1 VGRSFMGRAGGLF
14 LVPAMWL
21 LSVGGLSA
29 EKSAFAKPEKDT
41 CHGTS
46 IRFEDTPSAAARKAA
61 KEQKL
66 VFVLHVSGHFEDP
79 RFT

>member
-1 VGRSFMGRAGGLF
+1 MSGG
-14 LVPAMWL
+14 AA
-21 LSVGGLSA
+21 SA

-46 IRFEDTPSAAARKAA
+46 FQFEDTPSAAARKAK

-66 VFVLHVSGHFEDP
+66 VFVLHVSGIFEDP
-79 RFT
+79 RLT

>member
-1 VGRSFMGRAGGLF
+1 VCRNRFCTAGGL
-14 LVPAMWL
+14 LLIPALWL
-21 LSVGGLSA
+21 SSGGLA
-29 EKSAFAKPEKDT
+29 QAKDS

-46 IRFEDTPSAAARKAA
+46 ITFEDTPSAAARKAK